1 MYRNVKHLTIILTR
15 ERRTYQ
21 TKKACR
27 LAGYQTER
35 E

>member
-1 MYRNVKHLTIILTR
+1 MYGNVKHMAIILTR

-27 LAGYQTER
+27 LTGYQTER